1 MGGGGGSPSR
11 NTGGGRQTGGQ
22 MPGSGSP
29 FGQQNPGGGR
39 QTGGQMPG
47 SGSPFG
53 QQNPGNNPGGN
64 PMGGGGAPGGQ
75 LPSGNMGGSPS
86 PAGNNLGTIGGGP
99 GMPSI
104 SFQNGFPMISIGN
117 PPAGGG
123 PGSRAPTKPG
133 TNAQPSNPSP
143 PMNGLVSKT
152 PGGSISI
159 WGSQKSLSTKGGN
172 NCRIDPSWCRMWV
185 ELCADPKYSRKIA
198 RDCPT
203 TCGKCSPSG
212 RGGPSG
218 AGSARGMLVFFFG
231 QKPKFGNHYPLTFL
245 IILYV

>member
-29 FGQQNPGGGR
+29 FGQQNPGG
-39 QTGGQMPG
+39 
-47 SGSPFG
+47 
-53 QQNPGNNPGGN
+53 N
-64 PMGGGGAPGGQ
+64 PMGGGGAPGGH

-104 SFQNGFPMISIGN
+104 SFQNGFPMISIGT

-123 PGSRAPTKPG
+123 PGSKAPTKPG

-172 NCRIDPSWCRMWV
+172 NCRKDPPWCRMWA
-185 ELCADPKYSRKIA
+185 ELCADPKYSRKVA
-198 RDCPT
+198 RECPT

-212 RGGPSG
+212 SG
-218 AGSARGMLVFFFG
+218 AGSARGMLFFFG
-231 QKPKFGNHYPLTFL
+231 QKPKFGNYYPLTFL

>member
-11 NTGGGRQTGGQ
+11 HTGGGKQT
-22 MPGSGSP
+22 
-29 FGQQNPGGGR
+29 GGGR

-53 QQNPGNNPGGN
+53 QQNPGNNPGGQ

-104 SFQNGFPMISIGN
+104 SFQNGFPMINIGN

-123 PGSRAPTKPG
+123 PGSKAPRKPG
-133 TNAQPSNPSP
+133 TNAQPSKPSP
-143 PMNGLVSKT
+143 AMKNGLISST

-159 WGSQKSLSTKGGN
+159 WGFQKSQSTQGGN
-172 NCRIDPSWCRMWV
+172 SCIDPSWCRMWG
-185 ELCADPKYSRKIA
+185 ELCVNPKYSRKFA
-198 RDCPT
+198 RECPA
-203 TCGKCSPSG
+203 TCGKC
-212 RGGPSG
+212 G
-218 AGSARGMLVFFFG
+218 AGSGGAGSTGGMLFFSPIT
-231 QKPKFGNHYPLTFL
+231 K
-245 IILYV
+245 ILESLSS